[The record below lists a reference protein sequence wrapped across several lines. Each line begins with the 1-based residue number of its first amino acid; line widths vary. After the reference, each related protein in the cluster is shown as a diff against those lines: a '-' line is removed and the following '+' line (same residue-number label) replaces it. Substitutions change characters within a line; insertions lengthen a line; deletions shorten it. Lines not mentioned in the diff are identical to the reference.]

1 VPALLAGAHSAGLL
15 FFLNPALPFSLAV
28 FARAAL
34 YYAALLAPLS
44 LGAHFAVA
52 RWRGVS
58 VARLVP
64 WSLTVVAA
72 AGALGDGVHASVYA
86 FLLPDAINAQLI
98 KAGLWLALAA
108 VLTFYTALLHTLH
121 HRRYGLRS
129 RALIAL
135 AAVGSVYA
143 TLDRRTSYRPSPS
156 EVQEM
161 RVEAEPEP
169 PRLALVALPSAT
181 LDAVLPLARQGKLP
195 FLAQMLDGGA
205 GARLSTLSPPRP
217 AALWASWATGKLPF
231 RHGIVGP
238 ARFTAPLLGVE
249 ARLSLV
255 PIVPSFPVWGLAGGR
270 RTPIERRDRTA
281 LTVWEIL
288 VAADRR
294 AVTVGF
300 EPWLGG
306 TPTAHSAS
314 ADAEASSL
322 AVRELAALGRQDFAR
337 ALAEDQARFAAA
349 RRLLAGERPPRALFV
364 ELRGLEQA
372 ALSAYGGFAAANFEG
387 KRSAEATGAARA
399 YEAYL
404 AGLDSELAIF
414 WGELPRP
421 CLLAISSP
429 YGVAAPR
436 GLVRPLL
443 SGKPE
448 LRGSLDDAPDG
459 LLLLRGDGIRAGV
472 QASEGRLVDL
482 VPTLLYAVGLPIA
495 RDFDGR
501 VLAELF
507 EPAIL
512 QRRAL
517 SFVPSFEGLRR

>member
-1 VPALLAGAHSAGLL
+1 
-15 FFLNPALPFSLAV
+15 
-28 FARAAL
+28 
-34 YYAALLAPLS
+34 
-44 LGAHFAVA
+44 
-52 RWRGVS
+52 
-58 VARLVP
+58 
-64 WSLTVVAA
+64 
-72 AGALGDGVHASVYA
+72 
-86 FLLPDAINAQLI
+86 
-98 KAGLWLALAA
+98 
-108 VLTFYTALLHTLH
+108 
-121 HRRYGLRS
+121 
-129 RALIAL
+129 
-135 AAVGSVYA
+135 
-143 TLDRRTSYRPSPS
+143 
-156 EVQEM
+156 
-161 RVEAEPEP
+161 
-169 PRLALVALPSAT
+169 
-181 LDAVLPLARQGKLP
+181 
-195 FLAQMLDGGA
+195 
-205 GARLSTLSPPRP
+205 
-217 AALWASWATGKLPF
+217 
-231 RHGIVGP
+231 
-238 ARFTAPLLGVE
+238 
-249 ARLSLV
+249 
-255 PIVPSFPVWGLAGGR
+255 
-270 RTPIERRDRTA
+270 
-281 LTVWEIL
+281 
-288 VAADRR
+288 
-294 AVTVGF
+294 
-300 EPWLGG
+300 
-306 TPTAHSAS
+306 
-314 ADAEASSL
+314 
-322 AVRELAALGRQDFAR
+322 
-337 ALAEDQARFAAA
+337 
-349 RRLLAGERPPRALFV
+349 AGERPPRALFV